1 MFDPKEAF
9 LLKNLL
15 GEGAEEELAKS
26 ALHKL
31 PTNTAVEP
39 QELVHALKIVPRAI
53 LTWLKSHLE
62 PMKPMESKKIDLSLI
77 SPSALGAMLYINKK
91 APDVYMGEIV
101 RGGEVI
107 ARLINRPLPSVGL
120 VLMTLFELYDLD
132 KEEKK
137 PEIDLSKEIQDI
149 INRRLNLHA
158 TVESIVDQKIAEI
171 NQIKN
176 MVEKAVN
183 QSNLDSNLKEEG
195 VKIDDF
201 RSHFTVSTSKSPIK
215 KILDRRKKPE
225 IIIAKSETH
234 TCPDCN
240 SVIFKNE
247 SFTPCICFGDDRNK
261 KIFLAKTA
269 DSVVVKFSSA
279 WEPENIEILLEAIKK
294 KKHPHEEE
302 T

>member
-31 PTNTAVEP
+31 PTNTVVEP
-39 QELVHALKIVPRAI
+39 QELFHALKIVPRTV

-62 PMKPMESKKIDLSLI
+62 PMKAMESKKIDLSPI
-77 SPSALGAMLYINKK
+77 SPSAVGAMLYVNKK
-91 APDVYMGEIV
+91 APDVYVGEIV

-120 VLMTLFELYDLD
+120 TLMTLFELYDLD
-132 KEEKK
+132 KEEKTAQ
-137 PEIDLSKEIQDI
+137 IDVSKEIQDI
-149 INRRLNLHA
+149 INRRLNLH
-158 TVESIVDQKIAEI
+158 TMVETIVDQKIAEI

-176 MVEKAVN
+176 MVDTAVKH
-183 QSNLDSNLKEEG
+183 SNSDSNLEDVEL
-195 VKIDDF
+195 KIDDF
-201 RSHFTVSTSKSPIK
+201 RSHFTVSTSNSPIK
-215 KILDRRKKPE
+215 KILDRRKQPQ
-225 IIIAKSETH
+225 IIVAKSETH
-234 TCPDCN
+234 SCPDCG
-240 SVIFKNE
+240 STIFKNE
-247 SFTPCICFGDDRNK
+247 NFTPCICFGDDRNK

-269 DSVVVKFSSA
+269 DSVIVKFSPG
-279 WEPENIEILLEAIKK
+279 WEPENIELLLEAVKK
-294 KKHPHEEE
+294 KQHPHEEE